1 MSNMV
6 EKSKEK
12 ELSRKKRSN
21 FLKKVKR
28 PFVKLVKY
36 IKGINKTTKL
46 IIGVWVL
53 VLLVILI
60 ISLFVSGSNSSRQ
73 KYYDME
79 KAMDAGTLAYVEEMG
94 IYPTREG
101 KEIIP
106 LEALLISRDVY
117 DTDVA
122 DPSCTGF
129 SIVYYDDENS
139 KYVIESYISC
149 DKYTTKDYS
158 DNLEYG
164 KK

>member
-21 FLKKVKR
+21 FIKKVKR
-28 PFVKLVKY
+28 PFVKLIKY
-36 IKGINKTTKL
+36 IKSINRTTKL
-46 IIGVWVL
+46 IVGVWTL
-53 VLLVILI
+53 VLLIILV

-79 KAMDAGTLAYVEEMG
+79 KAMDTGTLAYVEEMG

-106 LEALLISRDVY
+106 LEALLLSRDVY

-139 KYVIESYISC
+139 KYVVESYISC
-149 DKYTTKDYS
+149 DKYTTKDYTE
-158 DNLEYG
+158 NLEYG

>member
-1 MSNMV
+1 MSNEV
-6 EKSKEK
+6 EKSKLK
-12 ELSRKKRSN
+12 EINRKKKN
-21 FLKKVKR
+21 NLLKIVKR

-36 IKGINKTTKL
+36 IKSINKTTKL
-46 IIGVWVL
+46 IIGVWTL
-53 VLLVILI
+53 VLLIILVIA
-60 ISLFVSGSNSSRQ
+60 LFVSGSNSSRQ

-79 KAMDAGTLAYVEEMG
+79 KAMDNGTLAYVKEMG
-94 IYPTREG
+94 IYPTKEG

-106 LEALLISRDVY
+106 LEALLLSGDVY
-117 DTDVA
+117 DSDVA

-139 KYVIESYISC
+139 KHIIESYISC
-149 DKYTTKDYS
+149 DKYTSKDYT